1 MKKLFFA
8 FILGL
13 SFCLNPVSAF
23 ACESDEPCVE
33 VFASYED
40 GEVTP
45 AAAYV
50 TCPGCAEYTCTKTQ
64 TYGSWSL
71 HSLITCSHGLS
82 GYDNKYVRN
91 VTVTYK
97 CGNCGYN
104 SSSTT
109 KQYKTVCAGVN

>member
-23 ACESDEPCVE
+23 ACESNEPCVE

-40 GEVTP
+40 GEMMP
-45 AAAYV
+45 RAAYYV
-50 TCPGCAEYTCTKTQ
+50 CPGCAEFTCQKIQSFGDWT
-64 TYGSWSL
+64 L
-71 HSLITCSHGLS
+71 HSMITCSHGLS

-91 VTVTYK
+91 VTTTLACK
-97 CGNCGYN
+97 SCGYKN
-104 SSSTT
+104 TSTT